1 MQRLKYLDDMKAE
14 ELVKEN
20 LGRSYLVYEPKS
32 RKLVEFMIVGYCGN
46 DIVVSMT
53 DDSGFE
59 KVPKGT
65 VLMVH
70 SPLNVSYLLAE
81 VECVLGPKLRK
92 I

>member
-1 MQRLKYLDDMKAE
+1 MKAE

-20 LGRSYLVYEPKS
+20 LGKSYLVYEPKS
-32 RKLVEFMIVGYCGN
+32 RKLIEIMIVGYCGN

-65 VLMVH
+65 VLMIH
-70 SPLNVSYLLAE
+70 SPLNVSYVLAE
-81 VECVLGPKLRK
+81 IECIK
-92 I
+92 